1 MPYPQNQIRNREQR
15 YSKRELDPRTNT
27 PKQQWSKPSPG
38 LRLHDSG
45 DAGAAIGKI
54 FRWPEGPHAPA
65 RGEGGGGRRRRVCFT
80 RWPEW
85 FQIFQIRSPDTG
97 DRFWVGGDD
106 REQGKKKKEKFS
118 SWQWKKKQLCG
129 SEEERRESWNFK
141 KSFSWLWYHVV
152 R

>member
-65 RGEGGGGRRRRVCFT
+65 RGGWWL
-80 RWPEW
+80 RW
-85 FQIFQIRSPDTG
+85 RSG
-97 DRFWVGGDD
+97 L
-106 REQGKKKKEKFS
+106 S
-118 SWQWKKKQLCG
+118 SGVVLLYQAKPTPLCG
-129 SEEERRESWNFK
+129 NIMEQNRSKIRMFGSVELVLIVGVVFPGKESLFVSIPMYIYVISVCSDNT
-141 KSFSWLWYHVV
+141 
-152 R
+152 